1 MLANESMF
9 CNLIEN
15 QLELIC
21 EFNASIADHCYLHY
35 LPLTVHIY
43 KTPDAVLRYGSETLQ
58 AARIAGAIYQ
68 YLDEHGADLDAG
80 GWPSIKIEVDG
91 WTAILVAPEDQ
102 SHLTRDARNLL
113 TSTAG

>member
-35 LPLTVHIY
+35 LPLTVHVY

-68 YLDEHGADLDAG
+68 HLDDEREHLEAH
-80 GWPSIKIEVDG
+80 GWPSVRLVVDG
-91 WTAILVAPEDQ
+91 WAVLLDAPE
-102 SHLTRDARNLL
+102 RV
-113 TSTAG
+113 